1 MGRPVKTL
9 GEKWGIMPWLKI
21 RIEKDPPWL
30 QNLVLPFTE
39 DTKLVRQGVCDLAF
53 VAPTSAAEWKQKARR
68 LRPAID
74 PDGAIWV
81 LYPKD
86 EYREKYNFDGSLEE
100 MIHIVKELGLRH
112 TKLASVNDELT
123 SVRFTL

>member
-1 MGRPVKTL
+1 MGRPTKTL

-81 LYPKD
+81 VYPKD
-86 EYREKYNFDGSLEE
+86 DYREKYHFDGSLEE
-100 MIHIVKELGLRH
+100 MIQIVKELGLRY

-123 SVRFTL
+123 SVRFVI